1 MVSKLDS
8 KLEEFKNLYSS
19 NNNFKQC
26 LKTICLSMRKEMF
39 SRLLSKIEND
49 YPNEILSLLSLVP
62 SNKSKYKY
70 LVQYILDEM
79 HLCPVCKK
87 LTPKEQEC
95 CSRECQSKFIEVR
108 ERREQTCL
116 KKYNVK
122 NCFCSETLKQKSKET
137 CLKKYNVEHPLQS
150 ESIKNK
156 VKETCLKKYN
166 VEHPLQSE
174 LIKNKVKETNFKK
187 YSCWHSQTKEAKLKS
202 KETCLK
208 KYNAKSFTESNFFKN
223 KNKLEFGV
231 EFPSQKYELK
241 NTDISKDDY
250 ILRYKNLNH
259 DFMVKTFVK
268 DNKLDFKNFI
278 KYFCISESAGF
289 VWKRKFNL
297 NFPNITSN
305 RSSQEND
312 LFEWI
317 KTEKI
322 CNDRKLVQPYEIDI
336 LLPKQKLGIE
346 FNGAYWHSA
355 FFKDKNYHLNK
366 LKMAEEKGYQLFNIF
381 DFDNIEIWKSM
392 ISNKLNLNRKIY
404 ARKCTIKELQYKD
417 VKNFLNENHLQGSC
431 ATKINLGLFYENELV
446 EVMTFKKPRFN
457 SNYNYELIRL
467 CSKKFTNVVGGASKL
482 FKYFRKHFK
491 GSVISYANRRFSNGK
506 IYEVLGFKLL
516 RTTEPN
522 YFYCKKGKIYS
533 RYQLQKHKLKNI
545 LEVFDSNK
553 SETQNLED
561 NGFLKIYD
569 CGNLVYAMD

>member
-1 MVSKLDS
+1 
-8 KLEEFKNLYSS
+8 
-19 NNNFKQC
+19 
-26 LKTICLSMRKEMF
+26 MRKEMF
-39 SRLLSKIEND
+39 SRLLCKIEND

-95 CSRECQSKFIEVR
+95 CSRECQSKFIEVK

-122 NCFCSETLKQKSKET
+122 NCFCSEILKQKSKET

-150 ESIKNK
+150 ELIKNK

-174 LIKNKVKETNFKK
+174 FIKNKVKETNFKK

-231 EFPSQKYELK
+231 EFPSQ
-241 NTDISKDDY
+241 
-250 ILRYKNLNH
+250 
-259 DFMVKTFVK
+259 
-268 DNKLDFKNFI
+268 
-278 KYFCISESAGF
+278 
-289 VWKRKFNL
+289 
-297 NFPNITSN
+297 
-305 RSSQEND
+305 END

-322 CNDRKLVQPYEIDI
+322 CNDRNLIQPYEIDI
-336 LLPKQKLGIE
+336 LLPKQKFGIE

-355 FFKDKNYHLNK
+355 FFKDKKYHLTK
-366 LKMAEEKGYQLFNIF
+366 LNLMENKGYQLFNIF

-417 VKNFLNENHLQGSC
+417 VKNFLNENHLQGSS
-431 ATKINLGLFYENELV
+431 ATKINLGLFNENE
-446 EVMTFKKPRFN
+446 
-457 SNYNYELIRL
+457 
-467 CSKKFTNVVGGASKL
+467 
-482 FKYFRKHFK
+482 
-491 GSVISYANRRFSNGK
+491 
-506 IYEVLGFKLL
+506 
-516 RTTEPN
+516 
-522 YFYCKKGKIYS
+522 
-533 RYQLQKHKLKNI
+533 
-545 LEVFDSNK
+545 
-553 SETQNLED
+553 
-561 NGFLKIYD
+561 
-569 CGNLVYAMD
+569 